1 MIRTIVV
8 SSTYAMAEQMGSLI
22 GHRVVGPNGGGCV
35 GPEGKQ
41 RAGTRGG
48 APGQP

>member
-1 MIRTIVV
+1 MIDMSIIT
-8 SSTYAMAEQMGSLI
+8 STYAMAQQIGSLI